1 MKLTLPC
8 SPSDTTSSPASACL
22 RTTSAT
28 AARTCPPKAPR
39 SYGRPCSFSRM
50 VSNSSLGRAR
60 LPTWVVRIRSVLL
73 FTRPCYLRSVSV
85 LGILPHGRI
94 GVCWRSDEGPGHGAG
109 RPRGDRGDG
118 SPSRGRRRGGQGP
131 LLRHL
136 RLGRPLGRDRTGRP
150 RPHPGPRVL

>member
-1 MKLTLPC
+1 
-8 SPSDTTSSPASACL
+8 
-22 RTTSAT
+22 
-28 AARTCPPKAPR
+28 
-39 SYGRPCSFSRM
+39 FSRM

-60 LPTWVVRIRSVLL
+60 LPTWVVRIRLVLL

-94 GVCWRSDEGPGHGAG
+94 GVCWRCDEGPGHGAG

-136 RLGRPLGRDRTGRP
+136 PRTSTGSRPDGAPPLPPFSDNGRICGRAAPILSRFDRGLAAR
-150 RPHPGPRVL
+150 RSLCLSS